1 MALSKIQAE
10 SMNLADTYAFTGTV
24 TGAGGENT
32 PSFQARRITSAQ
44 SISASTWTKV
54 QYNGESFDSDSCY
67 DHTTNYRFTP
77 NVAGKYYIYASVY
90 TGQTNTHHYAS
101 LSFNGSRTTT
111 GTVDISQ
118 GGHCYIANVFTFN
131 GSTDYVEVE
140 TFQGTGAGNVDATG
154 QNSLFGGYKLIGV

>member
-1 MALSKIQAE
+1 MALTKVQADGI
-10 SMNLADTYAFTGTV
+10 NLTDTFAFTGTV
-24 TGAGGENT
+24 SGAGGENV
-32 PSFQARRITSAQ
+32 PAFQARRITSSQ

-54 QYNGESFDSDSCY
+54 QYNGEIFDTDSCY

-90 TGQTNTHHYAS
+90 TGTTNTHHYAN
-101 LSFNGSRTTT
+101 LAFNGTHTTT

-118 GGHCYIANVFTFN
+118 GGHCFVANIFEFN

-140 TFQGTGAGNVDATG
+140 TFQGTSAGNVDATA